1 MVASW
6 WENQLATIYIC
17 LIIHIGEISP
27 FAVYFSLSLKIKER
41 LTLIYDH

>member
-6 WENQLATIYIC
+6 WENQLATINIC
-17 LIIHIGEISP
+17 LIIHVERFLS
-27 FAVYFSLSLKIKER
+27 FAVYFSPSLKIKGK